1 MESIVTIASESYNNY
16 LYKMA
21 EKSTSFSIKNW
32 SQDDQPREKLRDK
45 GKDALSDAEL
55 VAILIGSG
63 SRNESAVE
71 LCKRIL
77 ASVDNNL
84 NELGKLSL
92 TELMAFK
99 GIGEAKAISI
109 AAAMELGRR
118 RRGEE
123 ALKKQKIMSSNSV
136 FELMQPI
143 IGELPHEEFWIIYLN
158 NSNKVIQKNQLSKGG
173 ITGTLVDVRL
183 VLKTALQLGATGIIL
198 VHNYPSGTLKPS
210 EADKQITQKL
220 KKAGESLDIKVLDH
234 LIITEKAYF
243 SFADDNI
250 L

>member
-1 MESIVTIASESYNNY
+1 MH
-16 LYKMA
+16 
-21 EKSTSFSIKNW
+21 EKPASFSIKNW
-32 SQDDQPREKLRDK
+32 SQDDQPREKLLYK
-45 GKDALSDAEL
+45 GKAVLSDAEL

-63 SRNESAVE
+63 NREESAVD

-77 ASVDNNL
+77 ASAENNL
-84 NELGKLSL
+84 SALGKLSVKQL
-92 TELMAFK
+92 TEFK

-109 AAAMELGRR
+109 IAALELGRR

-123 ALKKQKIMSSNSV
+123 ALEKKKITSSTSV
-136 FELMQPI
+136 FELMQPV
-143 IGELPHEEFWIIYLN
+143 IGELEHEEFWIIYVN
-158 NSNKVIQKNQLSKGG
+158 NSNKIIQKNQLSKGG

-183 VLKTALQLGATGIIL
+183 VLKNALEVGATGLIL
-198 VHNYPSGTLKPS
+198 SHNHPSGTLRPS

-220 KKAGESLDIKVLDH
+220 KLAAQSLDIKVLDH

-243 SFADDNI
+243 SFADENI

>member
-1 MESIVTIASESYNNY
+1 MSKKQS
-16 LYKMA
+16 
-21 EKSTSFSIKNW
+21 SFSIKNW
-32 SQDDQPREKLRDK
+32 SQDDQPREKLLYK
-45 GKDALSDAEL
+45 GKAVLSDAEL

-63 SRNESAVE
+63 NREESAVA

-77 ASVDNNL
+77 ASIDNNL
-84 NELGKLSL
+84 SELGKLSIKQ
-92 TELMAFK
+92 LMTFK
-99 GIGEAKAISI
+99 GIGEAKAITI

-123 ALKKQKIMSSNSV
+123 ALEKYKIRSSKSV

-143 IGELPHEEFWIIYLN
+143 IGELPHEEFWIVYLN

-183 VLKTALQLGATGIIL
+183 VLKNALEVGATGIIL
-198 VHNYPSGTLKPS
+198 VHNHPSGTLKPS
-210 EADKQITQKL
+210 ESDKQLTQKL
-220 KKAGESLDIKVLDH
+220 KAAGESLDIKVLDH

-243 SFADDNI
+243 SFADEN
-250 L
+250 LL